1 MNGFSTEGT
10 RAIGIALTL
19 NKYLEHLDL
28 SFNRV
33 SNNAAADFARYF
45 KINTTLKTVKV
56 CSTIACT
63 VTVRH
68 SDKRPRNRGFRLEL
82 SALGLELCY
91 FGSKFICI
99 LLSKVFA
106 FYADFL
112 EIVTWML
119 CILLS

>member
-56 CSTIACT
+56 CAAIACP
-63 VTVRH
+63 VRH
-68 SDKRPRNRGFRLEL
+68 SDERPRNQGFRLEL
-82 SALGLELCY
+82 FALGSELCY

-99 LLSKVFA
+99 LPLKVFA
-106 FYADFL
+106 FLLIFL
-112 EIVTWML
+112 K
-119 CILLS
+119 

>member
-45 KINTTLKTVKV
+45 KINT
-56 CSTIACT
+56 
-63 VTVRH
+63 
-68 SDKRPRNRGFRLEL
+68 F
-82 SALGLELCY
+82 
-91 FGSKFICI
+91 
-99 LLSKVFA
+99 FA
-106 FYADFL
+106 FWQRQPSTLVFVSHIMSPGCMVLIPVIVNLSFCSPIMMTFL
-112 EIVTWML
+112 KFGFGIYSRIDTK
-119 CILLS
+119 